1 LLTNLQVYPEAGWLF
16 WGPRACTVI
25 FVPCF
30 EVKGHVYVSQAHES
44 SSGYQWTRS
53 FAVDEQKKL
62 ELADEKDR
70 GCRRMVLATLNIL
83 RRRVPA
89 LKGL

>member
-1 LLTNLQVYPEAGWLF
+1 M
-16 WGPRACTVI
+16 
-25 FVPCF
+25 
-30 EVKGHVYVSQAHES
+30 SQAHES